1 MTNNNQIFQFKV
13 GKKVYYYNNISG
25 DIFTGD
31 AAENLSE
38 IIHEEPFN
46 EEDLILWKKQKAKLV
61 GEKVEL
67 QNLCLVLSQDCNMRC
82 IYCYENGGSF
92 NKTRKIMDCSTIKKI
107 VDWWIS
113 KIPQEISLV
122 RVEFYGGEPL
132 LNISG
137 FMYAI
142 EYINEKMKQLN
153 KKVRY
158 FVITNGTLINGE
170 ILEVLKINKVTVT
183 LSIDGDRESQNVNR
197 RLLGNQDS
205 YDIVI
210 QNLHRLL
217 DLNVRVLARIT
228 MTQGNV
234 KRLFNSVV
242 SLWEAGIDEV
252 DCIAVL
258 TNSEKLRIRE
268 DDLIELRKTCEMIQ
282 KKLVDNLITKNEQ
295 VFGHYLRIIG
305 SLYDNW
311 DKFYPMCG
319 YYSYKKIY
327 CTPDEELYNC
337 EKLICFNS
345 ECLGTVDEI
354 ECIQL
359 KERITSHT
367 YSKKCAECVM
377 RRVCGGYCYADAK
390 QYDNYLGVLCEIQ
403 KIQFEN
409 AFKIYVTMMEM
420 DSNFW
425 KNFFDN
431 GGDD

>member
-217 DLNVRVLARIT
+217 DLDVRVLARIT

-242 SLWEAGIDEV
+242 SLWEAGIDE
-252 DCIAVL
+252 
-258 TNSEKLRIRE
+258 KLRIRE

-282 KKLVDNLITKNEQ
+282 KKMVDNLITKKEKF
-295 VFGHYLRIIG
+295 FGNYLRIIG

-337 EKLICFNS
+337 EKLIGFNS

-390 QYDNYLGVLCEIQ
+390 QYGNYLGVLCEIQ

-431 GGDD
+431 GGDA

>member
-217 DLNVRVLARIT
+217 DLDVRVLARIT

-258 TNSEKLRIRE
+258 TNGEKLRIRE

-282 KKLVDNLITKNEQ
+282 KKMVDNLITKKEKF
-295 VFGHYLRIIG
+295 FGNYLRIIG

-337 EKLICFNS
+337 EKLIGFNS

-354 ECIQL
+354 ECMQL

-390 QYDNYLGVLCEIQ
+390 QYGNYLGVLCEIQ

-431 GGDD
+431 GGDA

>member
-217 DLNVRVLARIT
+217 DLGVRVLARIT

-268 DDLIELRKTCEMIQ
+268 DDLIELRKTCEVIQ
-282 KKLVDNLITKNEQ
+282 KKMVDNLITKKEKF
-295 VFGHYLRIIG
+295 FGNYLRIIG

-337 EKLICFNS
+337 EKLIGFNS

-354 ECIQL
+354 ECMQL

-390 QYDNYLGVLCEIQ
+390 QYGNYLGVLCEIQ

-431 GGDD
+431 GGDA

>member
-38 IIHEEPFN
+38 IIHEELFN

-282 KKLVDNLITKNEQ
+282 KKMVDNLITKKEKF
-295 VFGHYLRIIG
+295 FGNYLRIIG

-337 EKLICFNS
+337 EKLIGFNS

-390 QYDNYLGVLCEIQ
+390 QYGNYLGVLCEIQ

>member
-217 DLNVRVLARIT
+217 DFDVRVLARIT

-282 KKLVDNLITKNEQ
+282 KKMVDNLITKKEKF
-295 VFGHYLRIIG
+295 FGNYLRIIG

-337 EKLICFNS
+337 EKLIGFNS

-354 ECIQL
+354 ECMQL

-390 QYDNYLGVLCEIQ
+390 QYGNYLGVLCEIQ

-431 GGDD
+431 GGDA

>member
-252 DCIAVL
+252 DCIPVL

-282 KKLVDNLITKNEQ
+282 KKMVDNLITKKEKF
-295 VFGHYLRIIG
+295 FGNYLRIIG

-337 EKLICFNS
+337 EKLIGFNS

-390 QYDNYLGVLCEIQ
+390 QYGNYLGVLCEIQ

-431 GGDD
+431 GGDA

>member
-217 DLNVRVLARIT
+217 YLDVRVLARIT

-282 KKLVDNLITKNEQ
+282 KKMVDNLITKKEKF
-295 VFGHYLRIIG
+295 FGNYLRIIG

-337 EKLICFNS
+337 EKLIGFNS

-354 ECIQL
+354 ECMQL

-390 QYDNYLGVLCEIQ
+390 QYGNYLGVLCEIQ

-431 GGDD
+431 GGDA

>member
-142 EYINEKMKQLN
+142 EYINGKMKQLN

-217 DLNVRVLARIT
+217 DLDVRVLARIT

-282 KKLVDNLITKNEQ
+282 KKMVDNLITKKEKF
-295 VFGHYLRIIG
+295 FGNYLRIIG

-337 EKLICFNS
+337 EKLIGFNS

-354 ECIQL
+354 ECMQL

-390 QYDNYLGVLCEIQ
+390 QYGNYLGVLCEIQ

-431 GGDD
+431 GGDA

>member
-217 DLNVRVLARIT
+217 DSNVRVLARIT

-252 DCIAVL
+252 DCIPVL

-282 KKLVDNLITKNEQ
+282 KKMVDNLITKKEKF
-295 VFGHYLRIIG
+295 FGNYLRIIG

-337 EKLICFNS
+337 EKLIGFNS

-390 QYDNYLGVLCEIQ
+390 QYGNYLGVLCEIQ

-431 GGDD
+431 GGDA

>member
-282 KKLVDNLITKNEQ
+282 KKMVDNLITKKEKF
-295 VFGHYLRIIG
+295 FGNYLRIIG

-337 EKLICFNS
+337 EKLIGFNS

-390 QYDNYLGVLCEIQ
+390 QYGNYLGVLCEIQ

-431 GGDD
+431 GGDA

>member
-158 FVITNGTLINGE
+158 CVITNGTLINGE
-170 ILEVLKINKVTVT
+170 ILEVLKMNKVTVT

-205 YDIVI
+205 YDIVV

-268 DDLIELRKTCEMIQ
+268 DDLIE
-282 KKLVDNLITKNEQ
+282 
-295 VFGHYLRIIG
+295 
-305 SLYDNW
+305 
-311 DKFYPMCG
+311 
-319 YYSYKKIY
+319 
-327 CTPDEELYNC
+327 
-337 EKLICFNS
+337 
-345 ECLGTVDEI
+345 
-354 ECIQL
+354 
-359 KERITSHT
+359 
-367 YSKKCAECVM
+367 
-377 RRVCGGYCYADAK
+377 
-390 QYDNYLGVLCEIQ
+390 
-403 KIQFEN
+403 
-409 AFKIYVTMMEM
+409 
-420 DSNFW
+420 
-425 KNFFDN
+425 
-431 GGDD
+431 

>member
-158 FVITNGTLINGE
+158 FVITNGTLINDE

-217 DLNVRVLARIT
+217 DSDVRVLARIT
-228 MTQGNV
+228 LTQGNV

-282 KKLVDNLITKNEQ
+282 KKMVDNLITKKEKF
-295 VFGHYLRIIG
+295 FGNYLRIIG

-337 EKLICFNS
+337 EKLIGFNS

-390 QYDNYLGVLCEIQ
+390 QYGNYLGVLCEIQ

-431 GGDD
+431 GGDA

>member
-217 DLNVRVLARIT
+217 DLDVRVLARIT
-228 MTQGNV
+228 MTQGNG

-282 KKLVDNLITKNEQ
+282 KKMVDNLITKKEKF
-295 VFGHYLRIIG
+295 FGNYLRIIG

-337 EKLICFNS
+337 EKLIGFNS

-354 ECIQL
+354 ECMQL

-390 QYDNYLGVLCEIQ
+390 QYGNYLGVLCEIQ

-431 GGDD
+431 GGDA

>member
-205 YDIVI
+205 YDIVV

-217 DLNVRVLARIT
+217 DLDVRVLARIT

-282 KKLVDNLITKNEQ
+282 KKMVDNLITKKEKF
-295 VFGHYLRIIG
+295 FGNYLRIIG

-337 EKLICFNS
+337 EKLIGFNS

-354 ECIQL
+354 ECMQL

-390 QYDNYLGVLCEIQ
+390 QYGNYLGVLCEIQ

-431 GGDD
+431 GGDA

>member
-205 YDIVI
+205 YDIAI

-217 DLNVRVLARIT
+217 DLDVRVLARIT

-282 KKLVDNLITKNEQ
+282 KKMVDNLITKKEKF
-295 VFGHYLRIIG
+295 FGNYLRIIG

-337 EKLICFNS
+337 EKLIGFNS

-354 ECIQL
+354 ECMQL

-390 QYDNYLGVLCEIQ
+390 QYGNYLGVLCEIQ

-431 GGDD
+431 GGDA

>member
-217 DLNVRVLARIT
+217 DLGVRVLARIT

-282 KKLVDNLITKNEQ
+282 KKMVDNLITKKEKF
-295 VFGHYLRIIG
+295 FGNYLRIIG

-337 EKLICFNS
+337 EKLIGFNS

-354 ECIQL
+354 ECMQL

-390 QYDNYLGVLCEIQ
+390 QYGNYLGVLCEIQ

-431 GGDD
+431 GGDA

>member
-217 DLNVRVLARIT
+217 DLDVRVLARIT

-282 KKLVDNLITKNEQ
+282 KKMVDNLITKKEKF
-295 VFGHYLRIIG
+295 FGNYLRIIG

-337 EKLICFNS
+337 EKLIGFNS

-390 QYDNYLGVLCEIQ
+390 QYGNYLGVLCEIQ

-431 GGDD
+431 GGDA

>member
-113 KIPQEISLV
+113 KILQEISLV

-217 DLNVRVLARIT
+217 DLGVRVLARIT

-282 KKLVDNLITKNEQ
+282 KKMVDNLITKKEKF
-295 VFGHYLRIIG
+295 FGNYLRIIG

-337 EKLICFNS
+337 EKLIGFNS

-354 ECIQL
+354 ECMQL

-390 QYDNYLGVLCEIQ
+390 QYGNYLGVLCEIQ

-431 GGDD
+431 GGDA

>member
-205 YDIVI
+205 YDIVV

-217 DLNVRVLARIT
+217 DLNVRVLVRIT

-282 KKLVDNLITKNEQ
+282 KKMVDNLMTKKEKF
-295 VFGHYLRIIG
+295 FGNYLRIIG

-337 EKLICFNS
+337 EKLIGFNS

-390 QYDNYLGVLCEIQ
+390 QYGNYLGVLCEIQ

>member
-205 YDIVI
+205 YDIAI

-282 KKLVDNLITKNEQ
+282 KKMVDNLITKKEKF
-295 VFGHYLRIIG
+295 FGNYLRIIG

-337 EKLICFNS
+337 EKLIGFNS

-390 QYDNYLGVLCEIQ
+390 QYGNYLGVLCEIQ

>member
-113 KIPQEISLV
+113 KSPQEISLV

-282 KKLVDNLITKNEQ
+282 KKMVDNLITKKEKF
-295 VFGHYLRIIG
+295 FGNYLRIIG

-337 EKLICFNS
+337 EKLIGFNS

-390 QYDNYLGVLCEIQ
+390 QYGNYLGVLCEIQ

>member
-205 YDIVI
+205 YDIVV

-258 TNSEKLRIRE
+258 TNSDKLRIRE

-282 KKLVDNLITKNEQ
+282 KKMVDNLMTKKEKF
-295 VFGHYLRIIG
+295 FGNYLRIIG

-337 EKLICFNS
+337 EKLIGFNS

-390 QYDNYLGVLCEIQ
+390 QYGNYLGVLCEIQ

>member
-282 KKLVDNLITKNEQ
+282 KKMVDNLITKKEKI
-295 VFGHYLRIIG
+295 FGNYLRIIG

-337 EKLICFNS
+337 EKLIGFNS

-390 QYDNYLGVLCEIQ
+390 QYGNYLGVLCEIQ

>member
-217 DLNVRVLARIT
+217 DLDVRVLARIT

-282 KKLVDNLITKNEQ
+282 KKMVDNLITKKEKF
-295 VFGHYLRIIG
+295 FGNYLRIIG

-337 EKLICFNS
+337 EKLIGFNS

-354 ECIQL
+354 ECMQL

-390 QYDNYLGVLCEIQ
+390 QYGNYLGVLCEIQ

-431 GGDD
+431 GGDA

>member
-205 YDIVI
+205 YDIVV

-217 DLNVRVLARIT
+217 DLSVRVLARIT

-282 KKLVDNLITKNEQ
+282 KKMVDNLMTKKEKF
-295 VFGHYLRIIG
+295 FGNYLRIIG

-337 EKLICFNS
+337 EKLIGFNS

-390 QYDNYLGVLCEIQ
+390 QYGNYLGVLCEIQ

>member
-205 YDIVI
+205 YDIVV

-217 DLNVRVLARIT
+217 DLDVRVLARIT

-282 KKLVDNLITKNEQ
+282 KKMVDNLMTKKEKF
-295 VFGHYLRIIG
+295 FGNYLRIIG

-337 EKLICFNS
+337 EKLIGFNS

-390 QYDNYLGVLCEIQ
+390 QYGNYLGVLCEIQ

>member
-205 YDIVI
+205 YDIVV

-217 DLNVRVLARIT
+217 DLNVRVLARMT

-282 KKLVDNLITKNEQ
+282 KKMVDNLMTKKEKF
-295 VFGHYLRIIG
+295 FGNYLRIIG

-337 EKLICFNS
+337 EKLIGFNS

-390 QYDNYLGVLCEIQ
+390 QYGNYLGVLCEIQ

>member
-252 DCIAVL
+252 DCFAVL

-282 KKLVDNLITKNEQ
+282 KKMVDNLITKKEKF
-295 VFGHYLRIIG
+295 FGNYLRIIG

-337 EKLICFNS
+337 EKLIGFNS

-390 QYDNYLGVLCEIQ
+390 QYGNYLGVLCEIQ

>member
-217 DLNVRVLARIT
+217 DLDVRVLARIT

-282 KKLVDNLITKNEQ
+282 KKMVDNLITKKEKF
-295 VFGHYLRIIG
+295 FGNYLRIIG

-337 EKLICFNS
+337 EKLIGFNS

-354 ECIQL
+354 ECMQL

-377 RRVCGGYCYADAK
+377 RRVCGRI
-390 QYDNYLGVLCEIQ
+390 LLC
-403 KIQFEN
+403 
-409 AFKIYVTMMEM
+409 
-420 DSNFW
+420 
-425 KNFFDN
+425 
-431 GGDD
+431 

>member
-205 YDIVI
+205 YDIVV

-258 TNSEKLRIRE
+258 TNSEKLRIIK
-268 DDLIELRKTCEMIQ
+268 DAGIELRKTCEMIQ
-282 KKLVDNLITKNEQ
+282 KKMVDNLMTKKEKF
-295 VFGHYLRIIG
+295 FGNYLRIIG

-337 EKLICFNS
+337 EKLIGFNS

-390 QYDNYLGVLCEIQ
+390 QYGNYLGVLCEIQ

>member
-217 DLNVRVLARIT
+217 DLDVRVLARIT

-282 KKLVDNLITKNEQ
+282 KKMVDNLITKKEKF
-295 VFGHYLRIIG
+295 FGNYLRIIG

-337 EKLICFNS
+337 EKLIGFNS

-354 ECIQL
+354 ECMQL

-390 QYDNYLGVLCEIQ
+390 QYGNYLGVLCEIQ

-420 DSNFW
+420 DSNFG

-431 GGDD
+431 GGDA

>member
-205 YDIVI
+205 YDIVVH
-210 QNLHRLL
+210 NLHRLL

-282 KKLVDNLITKNEQ
+282 KKMVDNLMTKKEKF
-295 VFGHYLRIIG
+295 FGNYLRIIG

-337 EKLICFNS
+337 EKLIGFNS

-390 QYDNYLGVLCEIQ
+390 QYGNYLGVLCEIQ

>member
-107 VDWWIS
+107 VNWWIS

-217 DLNVRVLARIT
+217 DSNVRVLARIT

-252 DCIAVL
+252 DCIPVL

-282 KKLVDNLITKNEQ
+282 KKMVDNLITKKEKF
-295 VFGHYLRIIG
+295 FGNYLRIIG

-337 EKLICFNS
+337 EKLIGFNS

-390 QYDNYLGVLCEIQ
+390 QYGNYLGVLCEIQ

-431 GGDD
+431 GGDA

>member
-217 DLNVRVLARIT
+217 DLNVRMLARIT

-282 KKLVDNLITKNEQ
+282 KKMVDNLITKKEKF
-295 VFGHYLRIIG
+295 FGNYLRIIG

-337 EKLICFNS
+337 EKLIGFNS

-390 QYDNYLGVLCEIQ
+390 QYGNYLGVLCEIQ

>member
-282 KKLVDNLITKNEQ
+282 KKMVDNLITKKEKF
-295 VFGHYLRIIG
+295 FGNYLRIIG

-337 EKLICFNS
+337 EKLIGFNS

-390 QYDNYLGVLCEIQ
+390 QYGNYLGVLCEIQ

>member
-1 MTNNNQIFQFKV
+1 MTNNNQIFQVKV

-205 YDIVI
+205 YDIVV

-282 KKLVDNLITKNEQ
+282 KKMVDNLMTKKEKF
-295 VFGHYLRIIG
+295 FGNYLRIIG

-337 EKLICFNS
+337 EKLIGFNS

-390 QYDNYLGVLCEIQ
+390 QYGNYLGVLCEIQ

>member
-197 RLLGNQDS
+197 RLQGNQDS
-205 YDIVI
+205 YDIVV

-282 KKLVDNLITKNEQ
+282 KKMVDNLMTKKEKF
-295 VFGHYLRIIG
+295 FGNYLRIIG

-337 EKLICFNS
+337 EKLIGFNS

-390 QYDNYLGVLCEIQ
+390 QYGNYLGVLCEIQ